1 MENDKS
7 YLFAT
12 YLSCNSK
19 TKPQIK
25 KKFRSE
31 TPSKMTQIIFK
42 NHKNHK
48 KNHSIKKNSTG
59 HGAASYEYIFFQFF

>member
-19 TKPQIK
+19 TKAQIK
-25 KKFRSE
+25 KKFKSE
-31 TPSKMTQIIFK
+31 TPSKMTQIIK
-42 NHKNHK
+42 RNYK
-48 KNHSIKKNSTG
+48 KHDFSLLLQRTG
-59 HGAASYEYIFFQFF
+59 NLH

>member
-19 TKPQIK
+19 TKLKSK
-25 KKFRSE
+25 KKFKSE
-31 TPSKMTQIIFK
+31 TPSKMTQIFK
-42 NHKNHK
+42 RNYK
-48 KNHSIKKNSTG
+48 KHDFSLLLQRTG
-59 HGAASYEYIFFQFF
+59 NLH

>member
-19 TKPQIK
+19 TKAQIK
-25 KKFRSE
+25 KKVQE
-31 TPSKMTQIIFK
+31 
-42 NHKNHK
+42 
-48 KNHSIKKNSTG
+48 
-59 HGAASYEYIFFQFF
+59 